1 MKYHQITYTVLICIL
16 IASLSL
22 NYLTF
27 HDYKILPPDK
37 RSEQVQLMKDIF
49 ENADI
54 DKGKH
59 K

>member
-1 MKYHQITYTVLICIL
+1 MKHAITYTTLSWLL
-16 IASLSL
+16 IASLTL

-37 RSEQVQLMKDIF
+37 RTEQVQLMKDIF

-54 DKGKH
+54 DKGKR